1 MACCAGRPAPDPRM
15 PTPIDA
21 TPAEGRTRAGS
32 LRLDAIDALRGLVIV
47 LMVLDHVRDFFHVDA
62 FRFDPTDL
70 DKSTPALFLTRWIT
84 HLCAPTFV
92 FLAGVSI
99 HLQRAAARPG
109 LSRYLATRGLWLI
122 ALELTVISFGF
133 NFAMPFVMLQVIWA
147 IGVGM
152 LTMAVLVHVPA
163 RVVLALGLAIVA
175 LHGLVPAPPADTAA
189 SARFAWSLLMRPGGV
204 PGVPG
209 FIAYPA
215 LPWFGILCL
224 GYGSGELF
232 LRAPAARRK
241 ALLMVA
247 AIALASFVVLRAVTT
262 FGDPSSWTPRPDVVG
277 SLLAFIDVSK
287 YPPSLLYALVTLG
300 VAMLLLVALDHL
312 RGPLLRVLLAFG
324 RTPLFTY
331 LLHIYVAHGLAMLVA
346 WAMGTPPSV
355 LVNLL
360 VDPSRAVAAGWGY
373 GLGVTYLATF
383 VVLALLAP
391 LAFWFADVKRRHR
404 DAWLGYL

>member
-1 MACCAGRPAPDPRM
+1 M
-15 PTPIDA
+15 PTPTDA

-32 LRLDAIDALRGLVIV
+32 PRLDAIDALRGLVIV
-47 LMVLDHVRDFFHVDA
+47 LMVLDHVRDFFHADA

-70 DKSTPALFLTRWIT
+70 DKTTPALFLTRWIT

-99 HLQRAAARPG
+99 HLQRAAVRPG
-109 LSRYLATRGLWLI
+109 LSRHLATRGLWLI

-147 IGVGM
+147 IGIGM
-152 LTMAVLVHVPA
+152 LAMAVLVHVPV
-163 RVVLALGLAIVA
+163 RVVLGLGLAIVA
-175 LHGLVPAPPADTAA
+175 LQGLVPAPPADMPTW
-189 SARFAWSLLMRPGGV
+189 ARFAWSLLMRPGGI
-204 PGVPG
+204 PGTPG
-209 FIAYPA
+209 LIAYPA
-215 LPWFGILCL
+215 LTWFGILCL
-224 GYGSGELF
+224 GYGLGGVF
-232 LRAPAARRK
+232 LHSPAARRR
-241 ALLMVA
+241 ALLVLA
-247 AIALASFVVLRAVTT
+247 AAALASFAVLRATT
-262 FGDPSSWTPRPDVVG
+262 AFGDPSPWVPRADVVG
-277 SLLAFIDVSK
+277 SALAFIDVSK
-287 YPPSLLYALVTLG
+287 YPPSLLYVLLTLG
-300 VAMLLLVALDHL
+300 VAMLLLVALEHL

-331 LLHIYVAHGLAMLVA
+331 LLHIYVAHGLAVLVA
-346 WAMGTPPSV
+346 WATGTPPSV

-373 GLGVTYLATF
+373 ELGVTYLATF

-391 LAFWFADVKRRHR
+391 LAFWFADVKRRRR

>member
-1 MACCAGRPAPDPRM
+1 M
-15 PTPIDA
+15 PTPTDA

-70 DKSTPALFLTRWIT
+70 DKTTPALFLTRWIT

-99 HLQRAAARPG
+99 HLQRAAGRPG
-109 LSRYLATRGLWLI
+109 LSRHLATRGMWLI

-147 IGVGM
+147 IGIGM
-152 LTMAVLVHVPA
+152 IAMAVLVHVPV

-175 LHGLVPAPPADTAA
+175 FQGLVPAPPADAPTW
-189 SARFAWSLLMRPGGV
+189 ARFAWSLLMRPGGV

-224 GYGSGELF
+224 GYGLGSLF
-232 LRAPAARRK
+232 LRPSVARRK
-241 ALLMVA
+241 SVLLIA
-247 AIALASFVVLRAVTT
+247 AIALASFVTLRATT
-262 FGDPSSWTPRPDVVG
+262 AFGDPSPWVPRDAWVD
-277 SLLAFIDVSK
+277 SALAFIDVSK
-287 YPPSLLYALVTLG
+287 YPPSLLYTLVTLG
-300 VAMLLLVALDHL
+300 VAMLLLVALEHL
-312 RGPLLRVLLAFG
+312 RGPLLRALLAFG

-331 LLHIYVAHGLAMLVA
+331 LLHIYLAHGLAMLVA
-346 WAMGTPPSV
+346 WATGTPPSV
-355 LVNLL
+355 LANLL

-373 GLGVTYLATF
+373 RLGATYVATF

-391 LAFWFADVKRRHR
+391 LAFWFADIKRRRR